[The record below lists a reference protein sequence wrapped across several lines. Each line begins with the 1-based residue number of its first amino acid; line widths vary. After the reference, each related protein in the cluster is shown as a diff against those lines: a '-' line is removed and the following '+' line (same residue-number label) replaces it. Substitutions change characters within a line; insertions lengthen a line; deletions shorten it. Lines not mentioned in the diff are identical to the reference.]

1 MKTYILLIFTLLI
14 VGCGQRRTTVSTTA
28 IIDSIKSGTTD
39 DAIAIKK
46 ITPHQAYNSI
56 YHWKTSYNP
65 TESELAFLQAHQ
77 IKRLYIRFFDVALD
91 NHWLEGQ
98 LSVVPIAT
106 TTFPQVPP
114 SNMEVVP
121 TIYITLEAIRSIN
134 GKEADYADRI
144 VTRILAMATRH
155 NIENINEVQFD
166 CDWTKTTRN
175 SYFELCRIAKD
186 SLHKKGIELSST
198 IRLHQLGDDCPP
210 INRGVLMLYN
220 TGALKSAQTKN
231 SILNYSHVAP
241 YMKNANYRMH
251 LDFAYPTFAWGI
263 WFRNNKFKAI
273 LRTTDFSDRDYY
285 QQRTDGTY
293 KVLKDHFLESHEL
306 LRGDIIRLENSHY
319 DEIIKVKKLTE
330 STLKNDNEYSVILYH
345 LDSATLSK
353 YTPYE
358 IESIYHHL

>member
-1 MKTYILLIFTLLI
+1 MKNCILILVAILLG
-14 VGCGQRRTTVSTTA
+14 GCGNHQIPPQQQYDT
-28 IIDSIKSGTTD
+28 IDSTVIKR
-39 DAIAIKK
+39 IV
-46 ITPHQAYNSI
+46 PHREYNSI
-56 YHWKTSYNP
+56 YHWKTTFDP
-65 TESELAFLQAHQ
+65 TESEWAFLRKHEV
-77 IKRLYIRFFDVALD
+77 KRLYLRFFDVALD

-144 VTRILAMATRH
+144 VTRILAMVTRH

-198 IRLHQLGDDCPP
+198 IRLHQLRGDCPP
-210 INRGVLMLYN
+210 VDRGVLMLYN

-330 STLKNDNEYSVILYH
+330 STLKKRQRIFCYIISFGFCY
-345 LDSATLSK
+345 TLK
-353 YTPYE
+353 
-358 IESIYHHL
+358 IYAL